1 MKIAILGSSFDPP
14 HLGHLIIARQVKKIL
29 ELDQVWLMPPFLHPF
44 SKKVSAV
51 KHRLAMTKLLEEDD
65 IKTSNFEI
73 KQHKVNYSLET
84 LNLLSKLFPRD
95 KFYWIIGSDQLKT
108 FKKWRDWQEIIKKY
122 HLVIFPRQ
130 SKDIT
135 NKVKKFLNLKT
146 IPKNIIVL
154 NTKNLTLTNIS
165 STLIRKIV
173 REKKS
178 IKNLVPEK
186 VEEYIKKNNLYA

>member
-29 ELDQVWLMPPFLHPF
+29 ELDQIWLMPPFLHPF
-44 SKKVSAV
+44 SKEMSAV
-51 KHRLAMTKLLEEDD
+51 KHRLAMTKLLEQDD

-73 KQHKVNYSLET
+73 KQHKVNYSIET
-84 LNLLSKLFPRD
+84 LNSLSKLFPRD

-108 FKKWRDWQEIIKKY
+108 FKKWKNWQEIIKKY
-122 HLVIFPRQ
+122 HLIIFPRQ

-135 NKVKKFLNLKT
+135 GKVKKKLNLKT

-165 STLIRKIV
+165 STLIRKAV

-186 VEEYIKKNNLYA
+186 VEEYIKKNNLYV